1 MIQMRDDG
9 RELNL
14 LEEPSKV
21 LRRIFNTADPPAEVR
36 LWSSRIQDPGSRIQ
50 SGNLTGFVSLA
61 FNSNF
66 KKQPSNFLWTVEVN
80 LILMLVSRILHSPE
94 SLEVR
99 G

>member
-21 LRRIFNTADPPAEVR
+21 LRRIFTTAVR

-61 FNSNF
+61 FHSNF
-66 KKQPSNFLWTVEVN
+66 KRQPSNFLWTFEVN
-80 LILMLVSRILHSPE
+80 LILMLVSRILHSRE